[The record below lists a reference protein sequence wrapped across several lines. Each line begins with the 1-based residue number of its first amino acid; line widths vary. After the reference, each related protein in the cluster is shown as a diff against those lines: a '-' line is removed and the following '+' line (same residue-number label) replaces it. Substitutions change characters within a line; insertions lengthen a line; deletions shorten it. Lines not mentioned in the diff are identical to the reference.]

1 MPVEVFNKFSTVRP
15 IFQSLEKP
23 VDKTNNNR
31 QEWLLKLRYGQFHKD
46 YPTIENPVDS
56 KIFQLKFFISLWEL
70 FPYRLMEPLTLLFPL
85 KKPYDLK
92 EHRVD
97 GW

>member
-56 KIFQLKFFISLWEL
+56 KIFQLNIFFRKWIMCFSWI
-70 FPYRLMEPLTLLFPL
+70 RLPLEVYGT
-85 KKPYDLK
+85 Y
-92 EHRVD
+92 
-97 GW
+97 

>member
-1 MPVEVFNKFSTVRP
+1 MLVEVFNKFSTVRP

-70 FPYRLMEPLTLLFPL
+70 FPYRLMVPKKILFPL
-85 KKPYDLK
+85 KKP
-92 EHRVD
+92 
-97 GW
+97 